1 MRKHKIGGVCAF
13 IDAEHALDPS
23 YAKKLGVDTGEL
35 LISQPDTGEQ
45 ALEITENLMTITDI
59 PKKITYKKFPKLME
73 IRGEVYIGKKDFKKI
88 ENNFA
93 NPRNAAGG
101 SLRQKDFKK
110 TAAIPLKFFAYS
122 TIQSNYSHF
131 QSNMNF

>member
-1 MRKHKIGGVCAF
+1 
-13 IDAEHALDPS
+13 
-23 YAKKLGVDTGEL
+23 
-35 LISQPDTGEQ
+35 
-45 ALEITENLMTITDI
+45 
-59 PKKITYKKFPKLME
+59 ME
-73 IRGEVYIGKKDFKKI
+73 IRGEVYIGKKDFKNI

-93 NPRNAAGG
+93 NPRNAASG

-131 QSNMNF
+131 QSQYEFLEFLKHSNFKTNPLSRIIKNIKELEKNEAIDKTIKVRSRL